1 MERIKIS
8 TKEQK
13 VTGILPINVDEK
25 DHDISFEF
33 TSLQE
38 FKKAVQLSVKAR
50 DIYLKTGK
58 TNASEDPVGMLDAF
72 EEAAKIYRDVLRIL
86 LGEVGYTQ
94 LVSLI
99 GGSLPSVISQALIT
113 SLGELYSKHFMRFT
127 AEFLSTEG
135 KL

>member
-38 FKKAVQLSVKAR
+38 FKKAVQLSVKAK
-50 DIYLKTGK
+50 DIYLEVGK
-58 TNASEDPVGMLDAF
+58 NKSSEDPVGMLDAF
-72 EEAAKIYRDVLRIL
+72 DEAAKTYRDVLRIL
-86 LGEVGYTQ
+86 LGEVGYTS
-94 LVSLI
+94 LVSII
-99 GGSLPSVISQALIT
+99 GASIPSVISQALIT
-113 SLGELYSKHFMRFT
+113 SLGQMYSKHFMRFT
-127 AEFLSTEG
+127 AEFLSTKG

>member
-8 TKEQK
+8 TKEQN

-25 DHDISFEF
+25 DHDISFEY

-50 DIYLKTGK
+50 DIYLETGK
-58 TNASEDPVGMLDAF
+58 TKASEDPVGLLDAF

-86 LGEVGYTQ
+86 LGEVGYTS
-94 LVSLI
+94 LVSII
-99 GGSLPSVISQALIT
+99 GGSIPSVISQAMIT

-127 AEFLSTEG
+127 AEYLSTEG